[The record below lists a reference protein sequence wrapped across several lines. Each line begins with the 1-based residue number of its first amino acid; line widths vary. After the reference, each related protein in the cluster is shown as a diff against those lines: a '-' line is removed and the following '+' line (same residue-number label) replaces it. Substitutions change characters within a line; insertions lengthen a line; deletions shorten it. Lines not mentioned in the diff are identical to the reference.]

1 MLLARILRNQPSS
14 VLSRFWAATAHL
26 RFFAHPIDACFAPQ
40 PVSVD
45 WRRVLLS
52 KCSLSNASQS
62 AGSDALVVMSG
73 LARQPSQRG
82 GSERDHPTPPLLLL
96 LVLGLF
102 SNSISAESNDGL
114 WKARLAPPP
123 RRGKVPRRRGLAS
136 ICSSPFWVSIFL
148 GPFPLLL
155 QIARNSENNFSTTAG
170 AAVCDQWGSPDRPE
184 GQDCSPFNLLGR
196 PRLLI

>member
-1 MLLARILRNQPSS
+1 MSSARILRILQVFGLYRLRTLDTQRSGFFLLI
-14 VLSRFWAATAHL
+14 LSMWV
-26 RFFAHPIDACFAPQ
+26 FAPQ

-45 WRRVLLS
+45 WQRVLLS

-82 GSERDHPTPPLLLL
+82 GSERDLSTPPLLLL

-102 SNSISAESNDGL
+102 SNSISAELNDGL

-148 GPFPLLL
+148 GPFPLLP
-155 QIARNSENNFSTTAG
+155 QIARNSENNLSTTDG
-170 AAVCDQWGSPDRPE
+170 ARPVCDQWGSPDRPE
-184 GQDCSPFNLLGR
+184 GQIVLH
-196 PRLLI
+196 